1 MSDIRRR
8 KGKKG
13 TTYQVRYPSKSS
25 VKGYAYKAFETLKEA
40 RAFLESGSARQ
51 GARPSK
57 SDVHTVA
64 QATDL
69 WLKACKKEG
78 INGREPVTDYTLKN
92 YEYRAEFIKAFDWTK
107 DTIDV
112 AAPDIVAF
120 RSWLLGGDISRDLA
134 GKVLS
139 SLHSVMKE
147 MVIRGHLL
155 HNPVTGISIRAES
168 RYQEPVVIPTR
179 QDVVKLLQAADRL
192 ANSKNKL
199 TARTWLRYRPML
211 YLAVDS
217 GMRPQEYLAISRSAL
232 RDKGVY
238 VDRAIE
244 GGGTEISVTKTP
256 AGRRFIEL
264 SPETLA
270 MIRHYAENHAIRND
284 HDLVFPTDTGQ
295 WQSRRNWQRRGFN
308 VACEAAG
315 LTNPVVVDG
324 KAVFVDGKP
333 VHEVKYRPYDL
344 RHFFASMLI
353 EKRTNLKKIQTLMG
367 HTNIE
372 TTLNVYG
379 HLLEE
384 NERKEDVPIGL
395 LGGLLQSSCG
405 ESVAQSA

>member
-1 MSDIRRR
+1 MSDIRKRN
-8 KGKKG
+8 GKKG
-13 TTYQVRYPSKSS
+13 TTYQVRYPSKASP
-25 VKGYAYKAFETLKEA
+25 KGYAYKAFDTLKEA
-40 RAFLESGSARQ
+40 RAFLESGNARQSAR
-51 GARPSK
+51 ASA
-57 SDVHTVA
+57 SDIRTVA
-64 QATDL
+64 QATDR
-69 WLKACKKEG
+69 WLKACEREG
-78 INGREPVTDYTLKN
+78 VNGREPITDYTLQN
-92 YEYRAEFIKAFDWTK
+92 YRYRAEFIKAYDWSK
-107 DTIDV
+107 ETIEL

-147 MVIRGHLL
+147 MVIPGHLS

-168 RYQEPVVIPTR
+168 RYQEPVVIPT
-179 QDVVKLLQAADRL
+179 QQEIVKLLQAADQL

-199 TARTWLRYRPML
+199 TARTWRRYRPML

-217 GMRPQEYLAISRSAL
+217 GMRPQEYLAISHSAL

-238 VDRAIE
+238 VGRAIE
-244 GGGTEISVTKTP
+244 GGGTEITVTKTP

-270 MIRHYAENHAIRND
+270 MVRHYAENYAVKNSY
-284 HDLVFPTDTGQ
+284 DLVFPTDNGQ

-315 LTNPVVVDG
+315 LTQPIVEDGKPVVVDG
-324 KAVFVDGKP
+324 KVVQ
-333 VHEVKYRPYDL
+333 EVKYRPYDL

-353 EKRTNLKKIQTLMG
+353 EKKTNLKKIQTLMG

-384 NERKEDVPIGL
+384 QERKEDAPVGL
-395 LGGLLQSSCG
+395 LGDLLQASRG
-405 ESVAQSA
+405 ISVAQGV